1 MQTLL
6 QESEEEPNKS
16 GIRPIPHCSTVTFCY
31 HYREN
36 QTQVMFEIY
45 KKKIQKWGLP
55 ASDSPDDVILE
66 SCKFAAIISA
76 HPSIGV

>member
-16 GIRPIPHCSTVTFCY
+16 GIRLIPHCSTVTFCY

-36 QTQVMFEIY
+36 QTQVIFEIY
-45 KKKIQKWGLP
+45 KKKGLP